1 MHQAVFCTSV
11 YTFQRRVFAAQKRRC
26 CAEPRTSPP
35 TNVHPCTFVGCKFAS
50 KLLCFLSSRKAKLF
64 RFFSAWPLPSL
75 LILVSH
81 AWFILLVSRGKAVLD
96 IPSVYSSLLNT
107 TILPSFVLSPLSI
120 SSFLSHAQS
129 YKSILPLTLPHV
141 CSVLSTMPPDIITPV
156 QFYFPSS
163 LYAHTG

>member
-1 MHQAVFCTSV
+1 MKQFWDNLE
-11 YTFQRRVFAAQKRRC
+11 QKIK
-26 CAEPRTSPP
+26 AKS
-35 TNVHPCTFVGCKFAS
+35 AS
-50 KLLCFLSSRKAKLF
+50 KKEIELFKKLLCFLSSRKAKLF